1 MSVFWCICYQ
11 GDPALYRSI
20 LGSAECVNFPFRV
33 VSLIRRRSQRDLKR
47 RIASTHS
54 IFSILPSSPSSVEPA
69 DFECPF
75 QEVHTP
81 GTVTRRLASLR
92 NGMARRRRGVHV
104 TVRAVGPG
112 RRGSRLKVFS
122 PKGPI
127 DNESLLVCERRR
139 KTGGLFLFPSDSLV
153 LQEVLK
159 FPKLKS
165 LRTSSNPI

>member
-1 MSVFWCICYQ
+1 MNFSVSGGFIDSPQISTRPEAAYRIYAF
-11 GDPALYRSI
+11 DIFHPAVVRPPRRMNPRI
-20 LGSAECVNFPFRV
+20 LSAHSKKYILRV
-33 VSLIRRRSQRDLKR
+33 QLPA
-47 RIASTHS
+47 ASPHS
-54 IFSILPSSPSSVEPA
+54 
-69 DFECPF
+69 
-75 QEVHTP
+75 
-81 GTVTRRLASLR
+81 
-92 NGMARRRRGVHV
+92 GMGWHDERRRGVHV

-159 FPKLKS
+159 FHKLKS